1 VTSPVTQDADWT
13 APLLA
18 LMGPQL
24 GGVILTEDAEESWC
38 AVYSA
43 LAMPQ
48 SPLRAVPATVTS
60 EQLNG
65 ALDLATTLATG
76 KTVMQAGLLRPDDIS
91 NLLIRRATRMEN
103 LSVALLGDA
112 LDRGALMLAVS
123 DDSLEDE
130 DAMSAILTERLTFDV
145 RQPVANP
152 LDLKA
157 MQKARALL
165 PKVQISADWIESLCT
180 ACLSL
185 GIGSPRIGVFAV
197 ATAKG
202 LAALAGRRF
211 VEEEDVTRAARLV
224 LAHRATTL
232 PAPSEQDQQVPPPS
246 DQAPT
251 EETSSSQPKPADA
264 EVVVASVK
272 TSLPNDVLQLLAQGK
287 GRRAAQR
294 GRNEKRKKALSA
306 QRGRV
311 TGTMRASNIARQR
324 LNILA
329 TLRAA
334 APWQVLR
341 RREQIDRLI
350 VLRDDLR
357 VSRRKQRTEATAIF
371 AVDASG
377 STAFQR
383 LAEAKGAVETLLS
396 ECYVR
401 RDRVAM
407 IAFRSK
413 TAEVLLPPSRSLE
426 RARRALTALAGG
438 GGTPMASALDQVYAI
453 ADQVKR
459 SGGKPIVILLTD
471 GRANVTRTG
480 EGDKVKAMA
489 EAEDAAK
496 KFAGEG
502 FESMVMDVSP
512 EPQKAAR
519 SLAQQ
524 LDGRYLH
531 LPRAGASELAAPVRA
546 ALRQAT
552 R

>member
-1 VTSPVTQDADWT
+1 VTPTAAEDAAWT

-24 GGVILTEDAEESWC
+24 GGIILTEDAEESWC
-38 AVYSA
+38 KTYAE
-43 LAMPQ
+43 LAEPVL
-48 SPLRAVPATVTS
+48 SLRAVPSSVTA
-60 EQLNG
+60 EQLTG

-76 KTVMQAGLLRPDDIS
+76 EAVMQAGLLRQDAIS
-91 NLLIRRATRMEN
+91 ALLIRRATRLEN
-103 LSVALLGDA
+103 VAVALLGDG
-112 LDRGALMLAVS
+112 LDRAQLMLAVT
-123 DDSLEDE
+123 DDSLDEE
-130 DAMSAILTERLTFDV
+130 DALSAILTERLAFTV
-145 RQPVANP
+145 RTPVAVSCN
-152 LDLKA
+152 A
-157 MQKARALL
+157 MTLQAARILL
-165 PKVQISADWIESLCT
+165 PKVRIGATWIEALCT
-180 ACLSL
+180 ACFSL
-185 GIGSPRIGVFAV
+185 GITSPRVGVLAV
-197 ATAKG
+197 STAKG
-202 LAALAGRRF
+202 LAALAGRTH

-224 LAHRATTL
+224 LAHRAVRL
-232 PAPSEQDQQVPPPS
+232 PQAPEQEEQAPPPPE
-246 DQAPT
+246 Q
-251 EETSSSQPKPADA
+251 SQSEDTPSASQKPADA
-264 EVVVASVK
+264 EVVVASIK
-272 TSLPNDVLQLLAQGK
+272 ASLPPQVLQSLSQGQ
-287 GRRAAQR
+287 GRRAAAR
-294 GRNEKRKKALSA
+294 SRNEKRKKALSA

-341 RREQIDRLI
+341 GRETLNRIV

-383 LAEAKGAVETLLS
+383 LAEAKGAVETLLA

-438 GGTPMASALDQVYAI
+438 GGTPMAAALDQILAV

-459 SGGKPIVILLTD
+459 GGGKPIVILLTD
-471 GRANVTRTG
+471 GRANVTRSG

-489 EAEDAAK
+489 ETEEAAK
-496 KFAGEG
+496 RFANEG
-502 FESMVMDVSP
+502 FEAMVMDVSP

-519 SLAQQ
+519 TLAQF

-531 LPRAGASELAAPVRA
+531 LPRARASELAAPVRA
-546 ALRQAT
+546 ALQHAT